1 MQPETMLNLRWDIFA
16 SHLSSTLDYCYEK
29 QHFVDLSLGLC
40 AMEQVNSF
48 SDDKIKVLENLSL
61 DKNVTEE
68 EFSNFMQRVTEVEK
82 IVKKL
87 NSNDCK
93 DQEEGKIL
101 ADYILEGNK
110 NFDSKDADGLKIK
123 TNRTVIN
130 KSLKNETDGNEMPR
144 KAFMKT
150 MEADARKRSEDRK
163 VRNERADTF
172 KRIGNGAFGVGDFE
186 KAVTYYGKAIE
197 QRKDSAVIWNNR
209 ALSYIRLG
217 LYEKALQDCEWA
229 LKVNDSNIKALL
241 NSAKC
246 YAYLGNN
253 KKRDEFIQLAK
264 ERVPKFSNYIKDFEK
279 ALKENPNDEEII

>member
-1 MQPETMLNLRWDIFA
+1 
-16 SHLSSTLDYCYEK
+16 
-29 QHFVDLSLGLC
+29 
-40 AMEQVNSF
+40 MEENSF
-48 SDDKIKVLENLSL
+48 SDDKIKALENLSL

-93 DQEEGKIL
+93 VQEEGKIL

-110 NFDSKDADGLKIK
+110 NFDTKDADGLKIK
-123 TNRTVIN
+123 ANRTVIN
-130 KSLKNETDGNEMPR
+130 KYLKNETDANEMPR
-144 KAFMKT
+144 DAFMKT
-150 MEADARKRSEDRK
+150 MEADAKRRSEDRK

-246 YAYLGNN
+246 YAYLGND
-253 KKRDEFIQLAK
+253 KKRDEFIELAK